1 MWFSQALN
9 KTCWCKLQ
17 LAMRRATKNFPQVL
31 PEAPEFAVTLARWV
45 KQDRALE
52 DLMRVQVHCCIDK
65 QIKHPGC
72 QGAGSTGTY
81 LEVAGGGGMESI
93 TEFADMLVATGSFGC
108 QRVVLKCW
116 QFKT

>member
-1 MWFSQALN
+1 M
-9 KTCWCKLQ
+9 
-17 LAMRRATKNFPQVL
+17 
-31 PEAPEFAVTLARWV
+31 TLARWV

-52 DLMRVQVHCCIDK
+52 DLMRVQFHCCIDK